1 MSIRKAL
8 RWLPALVW
16 MGIIF
21 VASASP
27 DALGGSSFLDFPGA
41 DKLVHA
47 AVFGVLAALLFGA
60 SGNVLLALWVTCAY
74 GVSDEI
80 HQSFVHGRVTDT
92 LDLLADVSGA
102 ALALMLVVFL
112 THTRLRIK
120 KPLQ

>member
-1 MSIRKAL
+1 M
-8 RWLPALVW
+8 PALVW

-47 AVFGVLAALLFGA
+47 AVFGVLAALLFSA

-80 HQSFVHGRVTDT
+80 HQSFVNGRVTDT